1 MHAEPPSLHR
11 HKHVFHVVHAHP
23 LVSLGNLKDY
33 VDSINAWNVRVL
45 KKPALILDTDYEIIY
60 QKLQDDMEDLAE
72 YEWDTGGRFGYLN
85 TVKKEFHIWNFDRV
99 VDQLEG
105 EIK

>member
-1 MHAEPPSLHR
+1 M
-11 HKHVFHVVHAHP
+11 
-23 LVSLGNLKDY
+23 VSDDLGNLKDY

-85 TVKKEFHIWNFDRV
+85 TVKKEFHIWNFERV

-105 EIK
+105 EK